1 MSVGVKDNRA
11 RELLA
16 CWRAG
21 LAAADP
27 RHAVTR
33 ALDELAGSI
42 RHPWIVALGKAAEPM
57 TDAAVSWLDANG
69 GSAAGGLIVTPSTVA
84 DHALPSVRGD
94 HPVPGPRSAAA
105 AEALGRL
112 CQQLPASAPVWVMLS
127 GGTTSLIGGPATG
140 LTEADLQESYR
151 VLLESGLDIRRM
163 NQVRKRLSR
172 WGGGQLLTA
181 LGDRP
186 ILQLVVS
193 DVPGDDLAAI
203 GSGPLIPDRTPAAE
217 VLQHLE
223 AAGARHRMPARAVA
237 RLQALAG
244 ARGEGVPPD
253 VPALDRVVSRVVV
266 SNRIA
271 MAAAAEA
278 GRRLGWEVTMI
289 DGYLEGEARDCGARL
304 ARQVLTIPGPGPVLL
319 VAGGETTVRLP
330 AGHRRL
336 GGRCQELALSAAET
350 LRRAPAPVLLL
361 AAGTDGRDGPTEAA
375 GALVDRETWN
385 RIRQSG
391 GDPAQA
397 LAAHA
402 SHDALAAV
410 GALVHT
416 GPTGTNVAD
425 LVLAFRDAGPVRET
439 RLGPAAP

>member
-1 MSVGVKDNRA
+1 
-11 RELLA
+11 
-16 CWRAG
+16 C
-21 LAAADP
+21 
-27 RHAVTR
+27 
-33 ALDELAGSI
+33 
-42 RHPWIVALGKAAEPM
+42 
-57 TDAAVSWLDANG
+57 
-69 GSAAGGLIVTPSTVA
+69 
-84 DHALPSVRGD
+84 
-94 HPVPGPRSAAA
+94 SAAA

-112 CQQLPASAPVWVMLS
+112 CQRLPSSAPVWVLLS
-127 GGTTSLIGGPATG
+127 GGTTSLIAGPATG

-172 WGGGQLLTA
+172 WGGGQLLAA

-217 VLQHLE
+217 VLEHLA
-223 AAGARHRMPARAVA
+223 AAGIDHRMPARAVA
-237 RLQALAG
+237 RLHALAG
-244 ARGEGVPPD
+244 AAGDGAPPQL
-253 VPALDRVVSRVVV
+253 PASERVVSRIVV

-278 GRRLGWEVTMI
+278 GRRLGWTVTMV
-289 DGYLEGEARDCGARL
+289 DGYLEGGASEWGTRL
-304 ARQVLTIPGPGPVLL
+304 ARQVLAIPGPGPVLL
-319 VAGGETTVRLP
+319 VAGGETTVQLP
-330 AGHRRL
+330 AGHQAL
-336 GGRCQELALSAAET
+336 GGRCQELALSAAAT
-350 LRRAPAPVLLL
+350 LRRAAATVLLL

-375 GALVDRETWN
+375 GALVDRETWD

-391 GDPAQA
+391 GDPALA

-425 LVLAFRDAGPVRET
+425 LVLAFRDAGPVPET
-439 RLGPAAP
+439 SSGPAAP